1 MKNNI
6 LDIIVCVIF
15 AAIPALI
22 LLWVSGSIIWTI
34 ILFITLFLINITD
47 FHNDKERDKT
57 QY

>member
-1 MKNNI
+1 MKNKI
-6 LDIIVCVIF
+6 LDRIVCVIF

-34 ILFITLFLINITD
+34 ILFIALLLINITD
-47 FHNDKERDKT
+47 CYNDKERDKT

>member
-15 AAIPALI
+15 AAIPTLI
-22 LLWVSGSIIWTI
+22 LLWVSGNIIWTI
-34 ILFITLFLINITD
+34 ILFIALFLINITD